1 MRLTRLSDADEMTLG
16 AEVSAPILAEFH
28 EDSDA
33 SAYVTDVAQPLM
45 AHIRRSGIRY
55 HYHVITAGG
64 INAFAMPGGQIFV
77 TSGLLEFVESEAEL
91 ASVLGHEI
99 SHVDLRHCVERYQV
113 QYRLKKAGAGALGS
127 MVEFAHHLMMAGFK
141 QDQESEAD
149 AQGEQLVVAASYDPD
164 AEAGLFERM
173 QKHLGESSPQNATTP
188 IEEVGNAVVEVIGSY
203 FRTHPPAGD
212 RAVRLKLLVAEHA
225 RDLSGRRFYIGKENL
240 AQRVARSRQEL
251 PAEFRTL

>member
-1 MRLTRLSDADEMTLG
+1 MRKLRFLIILVLLLTAVIVAAIGKSDGKVGLSSLRYLWSDTARDTDQIGMRLTRLTDADEMTLG

-173 QKHLGESSPQNATTP
+173 QKHLG
-188 IEEVGNAVVEVIGSY
+188 
-203 FRTHPPAGD
+203 
-212 RAVRLKLLVAEHA
+212 
-225 RDLSGRRFYIGKENL
+225 
-240 AQRVARSRQEL
+240 
-251 PAEFRTL
+251 